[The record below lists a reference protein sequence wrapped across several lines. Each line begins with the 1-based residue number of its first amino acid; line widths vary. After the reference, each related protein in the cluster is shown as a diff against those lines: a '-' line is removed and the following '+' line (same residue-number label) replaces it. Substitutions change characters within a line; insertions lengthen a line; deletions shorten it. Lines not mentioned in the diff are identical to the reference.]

1 MKKLEVLTAVA
12 APLDMD
18 NIDTDQIFPARFTS
32 KDRKERGYGDYYLHD
47 LRYDE
52 NGNARDG
59 FVLNDA
65 RLRNAK
71 IIVAAAN
78 YASGSARPGAVYA
91 HVDRGIR
98 AIVAESFGPMFLAVA
113 YKSGLLAIRLGSDEV
128 FNLRKQLNENVGA
141 LVTIDLPDQIVS
153 APDGARY
160 TFEIDHFVKRLIL
173 EGLDEIALTLG
184 LSQKIAAFSARQ
196 RDLLPWVF
204 DAH

>member
-1 MKKLEVLTAVA
+1 MKKLDVLTAVA

-65 RLRNAK
+65 RLRNAE

-78 YASGSARPGAVYA
+78 YACGSARPGAVYA

-98 AIVAESFGPMFLAVA
+98 AIVAESFGPLFSAVA

-128 FNLRKQLNENVGA
+128 SNLRRKLNENVGA
-141 LVTIDLPDQIVS
+141 VVTIDLPSQIVS
-153 APDGARY
+153 APDGTPY
-160 TFEIDHFVKRLIL
+160 TFEIDHFVKRMII
-173 EGLDEIALTLG
+173 EGLDEIELTLG
-184 LSQKIAAFSARQ
+184 LSKHIDTFAGRQ
-196 RDLLPWVF
+196 REQMPWVF
-204 DAH
+204 ETS